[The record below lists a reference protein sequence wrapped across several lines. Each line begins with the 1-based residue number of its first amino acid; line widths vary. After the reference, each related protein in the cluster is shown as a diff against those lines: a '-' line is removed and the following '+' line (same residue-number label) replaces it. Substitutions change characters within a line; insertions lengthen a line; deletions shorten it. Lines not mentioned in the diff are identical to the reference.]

1 MDTKG
6 YGVSLMELFRLL
18 MKKIRVI
25 IAVVIACVIVMEIVT
40 PRGSTYYQC
49 TAIMIIEP
57 NTRTTTIVT
66 DAEGSANS
74 LLGSDL
80 TMEQNV
86 ENNDVNYRIE
96 TGVQLASVCSA
107 VMKSDMILQPIVED
121 LGLSRTTENLAND
134 IEVESIEDSQMM
146 QIKVKASSGEE
157 AKEICER
164 LIADS
169 KDMILKLTDAATY
182 EEAYAPKTSEKSSKL
197 KSAIMGLFLGL
208 VLSVAGIII
217 QYMLDDHVR
226 TEKDIVYGL
235 DMRVLGVIPAETE
248 EKKQK

>member
-49 TAIMIIEP
+49 TAIMI
-57 NTRTTTIVT
+57 IVT

-146 QIKVKASSGEE
+146 
-157 AKEICER
+157 
-164 LIADS
+164 DS
-169 KDMILKLTDAATY
+169 AL
-182 EEAYAPKTSEKSSKL
+182 
-197 KSAIMGLFLGL
+197 
-208 VLSVAGIII
+208 
-217 QYMLDDHVR
+217 
-226 TEKDIVYGL
+226 
-235 DMRVLGVIPAETE
+235 AE
-248 EKKQK
+248 

>member
-6 YGVSLMELFRLL
+6 YDVSLMELFRLL

-40 PRGSTYYQC
+40 PRSSTYYQC

-57 NTRTTTIVT
+57 NTRT
-66 DAEGSANS
+66 S

-134 IEVESIEDSQMM
+134 IEVESIEDSQRK
-146 QIKVKASSGEE
+146 QK
-157 AKEICER
+157 
-164 LIADS
+164 
-169 KDMILKLTDAATY
+169 
-182 EEAYAPKTSEKSSKL
+182 
-197 KSAIMGLFLGL
+197 KSA
-208 VLSVAGIII
+208 SV
-217 QYMLDDHVR
+217 
-226 TEKDIVYGL
+226 
-235 DMRVLGVIPAETE
+235 
-248 EKKQK
+248 

>member
-6 YGVSLMELFRLL
+6 YDVSQMELFRLL

-40 PRGSTYYQC
+40 PRSSACYQC

-57 NTRTTTIVT
+57 NTRITTIVT

-86 ENNDVNYRIE
+86 ESYRIE

-182 EEAYAPKTSEKSSKL
+182 EEAYAPKASEKSMSFGKL
-197 KSAIMGLFLGL
+197 KNAIMGLFLGL

-235 DMRVLGVIPAETE
+235 DMRVLGIIPAETE
-248 EKKQK
+248 GKKQK

>member
-1 MDTKG
+1 
-6 YGVSLMELFRLL
+6 
-18 MKKIRVI
+18 
-25 IAVVIACVIVMEIVT
+25 
-40 PRGSTYYQC
+40 
-49 TAIMIIEP
+49 
-57 NTRTTTIVT
+57 
-66 DAEGSANS
+66 
-74 LLGSDL
+74 
-80 TMEQNV
+80 
-86 ENNDVNYRIE
+86 
-96 TGVQLASVCSA
+96 
-107 VMKSDMILQPIVED
+107 
-121 LGLSRTTENLAND
+121 
-134 IEVESIEDSQMM
+134 M

-157 AKEICER
+157 AKKICER

-182 EEAYAPKTSEKSSKL
+182 EEAYAPKTAEKSMPSGKL

-248 EKKQK
+248 GKKQK